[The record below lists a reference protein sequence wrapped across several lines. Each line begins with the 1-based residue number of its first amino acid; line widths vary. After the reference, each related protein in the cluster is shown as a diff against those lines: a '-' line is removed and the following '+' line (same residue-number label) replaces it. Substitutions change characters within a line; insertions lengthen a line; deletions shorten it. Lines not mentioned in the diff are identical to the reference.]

1 MKRYLPL
8 IIIGVVLALALGAA
22 AIMYKGAYKGAKPAP
37 ENTNSSSP
45 TPAEVALGADPPRMR
60 GAANAPATL
69 EEFGDFECPPCGQLH
84 PELKKIEADYGD
96 KLRVVF
102 RQYPLTQ
109 IHKHAYDAARAAEA
123 AGLQG
128 KFWEMHDTLYEKQL
142 EWSLAPDP
150 RAKFAE
156 YAKTLGLDVDRFS
169 SDMVGEIASARVA
182 LDMRRGKSLGVRGT
196 PTLFVN
202 GRQLTAEE
210 TTPEGIRR
218 AIDTAPQEKG
228 K

>member
-22 AIMYKGAYKGAKPAP
+22 AIMYKGAKHAP
-37 ENTNSSSP
+37 ENTNASSP
-45 TPAEVALGADPPRMR
+45 NPAEAALGADPPRVH
-60 GAANAPATL
+60 GAANAPVTL

-84 PELKKIEADYGD
+84 PELQKIETDYGD
-96 KLRVVF
+96 KLRFVF
-102 RQYPLTQ
+102 RQFPLTQ

-196 PTLFVN
+196 PTLFVT
-202 GRQLTAEE
+202 GRQLTADE

-218 AIDTAPQEKG
+218 AIDTAPKEKG